1 MGPVDVDP
9 VGAAAPPG
17 RRDRGGI
24 VLGWLVR
31 LTVVLAVTGLV
42 AADGLSIAV
51 TRMTTAD
58 AAADAAARAGEV
70 WAQTRQLDAAYA
82 AAVDSARIV
91 DTDALVPRSG
101 FRVGPDG
108 SVRLVVVRT
117 ARTLIASQVTLTSH
131 WAVVERTGRA
141 APGA

>member
-1 MGPVDVDP
+1 MGPVDH
-9 VGAAAPPG
+9 
-17 RRDRGGI
+17 GGI

-31 LTVVLAVTGLV
+31 LSVVLALAGLV

-58 AAADAAARAGEV
+58 DAAAAAAQAGAV
-70 WAQTRQLDAAYA
+70 WAQTRREDAAYA
-82 AAVDSARIV
+82 AAVDVARIA
-91 DTDALVPRSG
+91 DTDAVVPRSA

-117 ARTLIASQVTLTSH
+117 ARTLIASQVTLTAR
-131 WAVVERTGRA
+131 WAVVEGTGEARA
-141 APGA
+141 AG